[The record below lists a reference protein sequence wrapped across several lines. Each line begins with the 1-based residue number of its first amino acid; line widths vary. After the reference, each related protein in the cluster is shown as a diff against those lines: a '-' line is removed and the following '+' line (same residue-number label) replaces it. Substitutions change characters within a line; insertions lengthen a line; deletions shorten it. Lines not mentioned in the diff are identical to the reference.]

1 MDDHFSKSPT
11 PTNLASECVCCT
23 KITQKK
29 EKRRESP
36 RAVECSKLAV
46 NEEVHAPFRKR
57 LLMNGP
63 LNAFSEEK
71 FWGTHNLEPSSFS
84 FSFSFFLDG
93 ALLAEFDHL
102 RISRYWILC
111 VWQNGC

>member
-11 PTNLASECVCCT
+11 PTNLASECCLLHKNNT
-23 KITQKK
+23 ENERRRK
-29 EKRRESP
+29 KRRESP

-71 FWGTHNLEPSSFS
+71 FWGT
-84 FSFSFFLDG
+84 
-93 ALLAEFDHL
+93 
-102 RISRYWILC
+102 
-111 VWQNGC
+111 